1 MNLSVLVNYILFLS
15 ENNVNGHHESRE
27 VKLSK
32 SKKVRIIFQF
42 GNITD
47 QFGTISDE
55 ESLKSHEDSS
65 FLVS

>member
-1 MNLSVLVNYILFLS
+1 M
-15 ENNVNGHHESRE
+15 
-27 VKLSK
+27 SK
-32 SKKVRIIFQF
+32 SKKVRITFQF

-47 QFGTISDE
+47 QFGTISDK